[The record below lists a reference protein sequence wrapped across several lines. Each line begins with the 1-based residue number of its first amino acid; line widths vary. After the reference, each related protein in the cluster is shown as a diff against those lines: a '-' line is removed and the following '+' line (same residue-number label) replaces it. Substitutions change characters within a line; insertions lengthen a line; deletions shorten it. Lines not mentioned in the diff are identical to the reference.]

1 MKIFNTKTG
10 IGFIKDFN
18 GNIIC
23 KTSLPIGNHP
33 IKDDYIYVEVENRID
48 FDKIEIYKEPIS
60 IEQLKESKI
69 QKEMRDIAIKSLK
82 DKGEL

>member
-48 FDKIEIYKEPIS
+48 FD
-60 IEQLKESKI
+60 
-69 QKEMRDIAIKSLK
+69 
-82 DKGEL
+82 